1 MSLETDLQN
10 AISSA
15 TQLNQNVQGKIDE
28 INTELDAAVADSQ
41 SRTSSSINSLTS
53 AVNAELGNLRP
64 YSMSMLFWKD
74 LGPDEIIRIHPAMV
88 IGQGWDDGGMNHYS
102 QYGTGN
108 DVVWDNDSG
117 AYRPIDEN
125 CVNPFIAY
133 GEKYGVQVA
142 DEYDWT
148 NENSPGYGYNIGTP
162 NSPVIKD
169 PVTGE
174 NLSFV
179 DADGNTQY
187 YKCYHDFWTNDTLTR
202 TSRDILPVGDLTS
215 ISNRKA
221 YLVMQGSVVGHPD
234 RSARTFVNV
243 GMRTIG
249 SHSQQYAYTR
259 QDSNGDGTNNV
270 TAFNWARRRMARH
283 NGASQTNSHGC
294 GNPAV
299 GDAPHTTGLTC
310 VQGQHYGFSTAYRN
324 FSNITT
330 RELELE
336 YESGAPTTVPEPNTT
351 TRWNN
356 YSAKWAI
363 PIGDM
368 PYRSTP
374 ELRLYNWGYTGLMIE
389 GWGIAIMSPVER

>member
-10 AISSA
+10 VISSA

-88 IGQGWDDGGMNHYS
+88 IGQGWDNVNNYN

-108 DVVWDNDSG
+108 EIVWDNASG
-117 AYRPIDEN
+117 AYRPTDEN

-148 NENSPGYGYNIGTP
+148 NANSPGAGTGTGKP
-162 NSPVIKD
+162 YAPVLKN
-169 PVTGE
+169 PVTNE
-174 NLSFV
+174 NLTFV

-187 YKCYHDFWTNDTLTR
+187 YRCYHDFWVNDTLTR
-202 TSRDILPVGDLTS
+202 ASRDISPVGDLAS

-234 RSARTFVNV
+234 RAARTFVNV

-249 SHSQQYAYTR
+249 SYSQNHWYER
-259 QDSNGDGTNNV
+259 QDSNGDGTKNV
-270 TAFNWARRRMARH
+270 TAFNWARKRI
-283 NGASQTNSHGC
+283 ASHVSYTTGC

-299 GDAPHTTGLTC
+299 GDAPSSTGLTC
-310 VQGQHYGFSTAYRN
+310 IQGQHYGIAQGYRN

-336 YESGAPTTVPEPNTT
+336 YESGAPTTVPEPETDV
-351 TRWNN
+351 RWNN

-368 PYRSTP
+368 PYFSTP